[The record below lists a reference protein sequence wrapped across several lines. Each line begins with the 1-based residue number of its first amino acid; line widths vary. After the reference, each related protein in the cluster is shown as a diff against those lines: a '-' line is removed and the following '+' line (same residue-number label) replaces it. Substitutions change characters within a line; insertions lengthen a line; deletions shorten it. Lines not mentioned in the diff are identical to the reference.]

1 MRRRGAYVNIH
12 RGPAM
17 INFPA
22 NMARLLLAAALMA
35 VAGTAASQQAYPSR
49 PIHLVSPFSPGG
61 GNDIMARLIARKL
74 SESLG
79 QQVLVENRPGGNS
92 IIGSDAVAKSVP
104 DGYTLLLGGSNL
116 VLVSLLIQTPFDPIK
131 DFAPVAAVASG
142 ELILVLNLSVPANNL
157 RELIALAKSK
167 PGQLNY
173 ATYGS
178 GSVSH
183 LGTELFSSMA
193 GIKMQHIP
201 YKSGP
206 PAITDLI
213 GGQVQM
219 YLSVLPSVVPHI
231 KGGRLKAVAISGE
244 HRSSAVP
251 QVPTFTE
258 AGVPGFDAKYWQ
270 AIIAPAGT
278 PKPIIDK
285 LSTEIAR
292 ILALPDTQEYLA
304 KQGMEPYVLNPEQT
318 AAQTKAV
325 MAKYAKIIKD
335 ANIKMEN

>member
-1 MRRRGAYVNIH
+1 MIKL
-12 RGPAM
+12 PA
-17 INFPA
+17 A
-22 NMARLLLAAALMA
+22 LARTLLAAVLMA
-35 VAGTAASQQAYPSR
+35 VAAAAASQPAYPAR
-49 PIHLVSPFSPGG
+49 PIRLISPFSPGG

-74 SESLG
+74 SESVG
-79 QQVLVENRPGGNS
+79 QQVIVENRPGGNS
-92 IIGSDAVAKSVP
+92 IIGSDAVAKSPP
-104 DGYTLLLGGSNL
+104 DGYTILLGGSNL

-131 DFAPVAAVASG
+131 DFAPIATVASG

-167 PGQLNY
+167 PGLLNY

-183 LGTELFSSMA
+183 LGMELLSAMA

-231 KGGRLKAVAISGE
+231 KSGRLKAVAISGE
-244 HRSSAVP
+244 RRSPALP
-251 QVPTFTE
+251 QVATFTE
-258 AGVPGFDAKYWQ
+258 SGLPGFDARYWQ

-278 PKPIIDK
+278 PKAVIDK

-292 ILALPDTQEYLA
+292 ILALPDTQDYLA
-304 KQGMEPYVLNPEQT
+304 KQGMEPYVLTPEQT

-325 MAKYAKIIKD
+325 MAKYAKIIRD
-335 ANIKMEN
+335 ANIKIEN